1 MIEILKGDTASILA
15 WIFTAIGG
23 FAAIWFFGEKIP
35 AAIKWFMNQLKNWF
49 AQFRKMSPNPFYEQG
64 RITKSS
70 NFFEQKALLHTI
82 FDELG
87 KGTNLSLVGKE
98 KSGKS
103 SLLYY
108 VCHTGAK
115 KLPHDG
121 FIYLDMQIVHDEG
134 DFFEA
139 LCDEIGIPNGR
150 GSKFYKALR
159 GKKYVLCLDNIE
171 RMTNKLFSGNERSE
185 LRGFAEGL
193 DAPLTLLIA
202 SRFPLNELFPDSS
215 SRDSPSPLYGIC
227 LSKEMPP
234 FSEAEV
240 RTFIETRLRPTGL
253 QFTEAEFEKVWQ
265 DSLGHPATVQR
276 VARALFEKT
285 V

>member
-1 MIEILKGDTASILA
+1 MSEFIKGDTASILA
-15 WIFTAIGG
+15 WIFGAIGG
-23 FAAIWFFGEKIP
+23 FAAIWFFSEKIL

-49 AQFRKMSPNPFYEQG
+49 AQFRKTSPNPFYEQG
-64 RITKSS
+64 RITEPAH
-70 NFFEQKALLHTI
+70 FFEQKALLHTI

-87 KGTNLSLVGKE
+87 KGTNLSLVGQE

-139 LCDEIGIPNGR
+139 LCDEIGIPNRR
-150 GSKFYKALR
+150 GSKLHKALR

-171 RMTNKLFSGNERSE
+171 RMTNKLFSGDERTE
-185 LRGFAEGL
+185 LRGLAEGL
-193 DAPLTLLIA
+193 DDPLTLLIA
-202 SRFPLNELFPDSS
+202 SRFPLNDLFPDS
-215 SRDSPSPLYGIC
+215 PLEYSPLYGIC
-227 LSKEMPP
+227 LSKEMLP

-240 RTFIETRLRPTGL
+240 RIFIETCLRPTSI
-253 QFTEAEFEKVWQ
+253 QFTVAEFEKVWQ

-276 VARALFEKT
+276 VAKVLFEKT